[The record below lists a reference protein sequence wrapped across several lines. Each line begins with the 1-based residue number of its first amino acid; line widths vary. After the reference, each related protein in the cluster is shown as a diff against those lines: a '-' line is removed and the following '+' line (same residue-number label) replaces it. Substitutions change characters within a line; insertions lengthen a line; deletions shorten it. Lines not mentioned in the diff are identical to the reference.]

1 MSGGEEKV
9 EEVRVGLLGF
19 QRELGL
25 IRSKVESRRDDVAQ
39 LLENKRKLKQE
50 IKLGRALLEIA
61 ERIEDLEGHLMIA
74 DASQKRLQNGLP
86 DGSTNDEAA
95 FDSFIDDSDDA
106 SSVSNDRPRV
116 RRLERLIEQYL
127 IIRVLIRR
135 HDVGHP
141 YHDVGHPFMLALEQR
156 LHQIQL
162 TLQLDIE
169 ATMKQ
174 MQGPE
179 PERGDSIQENLST
192 GLLRLRQLLIS
203 GDTT

>member
-106 SSVSNDRPRV
+106 SSVSNDRPGV

-192 GLLRLRQLLIS
+192 GLVRLRQLLIS

>member
-1 MSGGEEKV
+1 LSGGEEKV

-106 SSVSNDRPRV
+106 SSVSNDRPGV